1 MGRERLV
8 GATLAVAP
16 CIQPYR
22 RAPGDRKGRPYGTVI
37 ELGAFIVRAVEDAG
51 PYGTV
56 IVPGAY
62 PTAAKF
68 SARRFSTGAGYGI
81 MGQNSGR
88 RACSSPPRRKRRN
101 SP

>member
-1 MGRERLV
+1 MGRERFV

-22 RAPGDRKGRPYGTVI
+22 RAPGDREGRPYGTVI

-56 IVPGAY
+56 IEPGAC
-62 PTAAKF
+62 P
-68 SARRFSTGAGYGI
+68 ARRGVVTPPYAQVPIEF
-81 MGQNSGR
+81 R
-88 RACSSPPRRKRRN
+88 RAA
-101 SP
+101 